1 MGEVTGAPSSEVTG
15 TPASET
21 AGTLGSETIGLLA
34 FEGIGLLAIEAI
46 GALASEVNEA
56 LVETSTPINAPI
68 PGPAACHK
76 YIQHIHTI
84 YILYTYCIYTVYS
97 YNFVLIMD
105 NSTSFQVVFLE
116 CSSECKYWY
125 WLLVQA
131 RTWKG
136 TL

>member
-15 TPASET
+15 APAT
-21 AGTLGSETIGLLA
+21 TGTLGLA

-131 RTWKG
+131 RTWKKG

>member
-15 TPASET
+15 APAT
-21 AGTLGSETIGLLA
+21 TGTLGLA

-56 LVETSTPINAPI
+56 PVETSTPINAPI

-84 YILYTYCIYTVYS
+84 YILYTYCIYTIYS

-116 CSSECKYWY
+116 CSSEC
-125 WLLVQA
+125 
-131 RTWKG
+131 
-136 TL
+136 